1 MTNVTAI
8 LSMLHEP
15 VQTNSATR
23 RFRSE
28 PVLEWT
34 LERLA
39 MSERITDV
47 AIICWED
54 QLQDVAPLAA
64 DAEVHVL
71 AKGPRMNLPSIESVA
86 AARRWADGWR
96 GGLFSTCDFDR
107 GFHGPAVKEVV
118 EKLDCHAVVLIDPA
132 AGLVDAKLIDQ
143 IIAHAQAREN
153 VELCFTQAA
162 PGLAGV
168 LLRPALV
175 DRLALARTHPGR
187 LLCYLPESPM
197 RDPISGDG
205 CVPIAAPIARTTR
218 SFRLDSDRQIQ
229 RLTQA
234 SVHLNGELVGSDA
247 EDLIHRLHWTSEI
260 DPLPREIVLELNT
273 TRATSPVFWPGR
285 FTKIDRANLSPELA
299 ERIFEQLGSC
309 DDVRLTLGGVGD
321 PLLHPQVF
329 EIVGL
334 ARSHGIRAIHVET
347 DLLPED
353 PSLIEKLVES
363 EIDVVSVHLPA
374 MTHATYASLMGADR
388 FTQVIDNIRRFVT
401 CRQQRGIG
409 LPLLAPLFTKCQA
422 NLVEMEAWYDQWLK
436 AVGSVVVVEP
446 TSYGGRVPDCG
457 VADMS
462 APKRRACNRINSRMT
477 LLSNGM
483 AVSCEQDVLAKQ
495 LVGDVLSH
503 TIQEIWQEGFAGL
516 RQSHGCGQW
525 ASRPLCAGC
534 REWHRT

>member
-1 MTNVTAI
+1 
-8 LSMLHEP
+8 
-15 VQTNSATR
+15 
-23 RFRSE
+23 
-28 PVLEWT
+28 
-34 LERLA
+34 
-39 MSERITDV
+39 
-47 AIICWED
+47 
-54 QLQDVAPLAA
+54 
-64 DAEVHVL
+64 
-71 AKGPRMNLPSIESVA
+71 
-86 AARRWADGWR
+86 
-96 GGLFSTCDFDR
+96 
-107 GFHGPAVKEVV
+107 
-118 EKLDCHAVVLIDPA
+118 
-132 AGLVDAKLIDQ
+132 
-143 IIAHAQAREN
+143 
-153 VELCFTQAA
+153 
-162 PGLAGV
+162 V

-175 DRLALARTHPGR
+175 DRLASARTHPGR

-329 EIVGL
+329 EIIGL

-353 PSLIEKLVES
+353 PSLIENLVES

-446 TSYGGRVPDCG
+446 TSYGGMVPDCG

-525 ASRPLCAGC
+525 APRPLCAGC